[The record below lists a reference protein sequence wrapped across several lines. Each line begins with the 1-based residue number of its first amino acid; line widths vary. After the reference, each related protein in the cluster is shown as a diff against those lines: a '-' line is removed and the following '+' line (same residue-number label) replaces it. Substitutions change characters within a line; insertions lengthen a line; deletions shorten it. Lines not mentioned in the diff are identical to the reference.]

1 MITSSIVV
9 IDARQPAELL
19 LQNQSALGPRLR
31 LFLLNLYGPSTITG
45 LPNRDLVSIAEIKNL
60 YQNTC

>member
-9 IDARQPAELL
+9 IEARQPAELL

-31 LFLLNLYGPSTITG
+31 LFLLNLYGPSIITG
-45 LPNRDLVSIAEIKNL
+45 LPNRDLVSIAEI
-60 YQNTC
+60 